1 MFSSNTYATR
11 RDRLIALVKSG
22 LILIPGNTDSPMN
35 YRANIYRFRQDS
47 TFLYFFGLDEPGLT
61 GVIDADSGE
70 SMLFGEDPT
79 MEDTI
84 WIGSFEPLQQ
94 KAERCGISNTG
105 SPEKLNEKVAQ
116 AVAEGR
122 IIHILPPY
130 RAEQQMQIAALI
142 GSEPKASQ
150 VLINACVTL
159 RSVKE
164 ACELAELEKAMEV
177 AYLIHTT
184 AMHMAKPGVYESEI
198 AGTMEGLTLKYGAGI
213 SFPII
218 LSKNG
223 QILHNHHHHNLL
235 AENDLV
241 VVDAGF
247 ESYRH
252 YATDN
257 TRTIP
262 VGGRFTQKQKEIY
275 DIVLAANNA
284 VLENAKPGVL
294 FRDMHFLAAT
304 VITDGLKQLGLM
316 KGNTAEAVAS
326 GAHALF
332 FPHGLGHMLGLD
344 VHDMENY
351 GETFVGYNHEVK
363 RSEQFGTAYLRMARR
378 LEPGFVVTN
387 EPGIYFIPALID
399 QWQAAGTNSD
409 FINFDKLTD
418 YRSFGGVRLEDTL
431 EITSHG
437 ARVMGKRIPI
447 TVEEVEREMA

>member
-1 MFSSNTYATR
+1 M
-11 RDRLIALVKSG
+11 
-22 LILIPGNTDSPMN
+22 
-35 YRANIYRFRQDS
+35 
-47 TFLYFFGLDEPGLT
+47 LYE
-61 GVIDADSGE
+61 VI
-70 SMLFGEDPT
+70 T
-79 MEDTI
+79 
-84 WIGSFEPLQQ
+84 
-94 KAERCGISNTG
+94 
-105 SPEKLNEKVAQ
+105 
-116 AVAEGR
+116 
-122 IIHILPPY
+122 
-130 RAEQQMQIAALI
+130 
-142 GSEPKASQ
+142 
-150 VLINACVTL
+150 
-159 RSVKE
+159 
-164 ACELAELEKAMEV
+164 
-177 AYLIHTT
+177 
-184 AMHMAKPGVYESEI
+184 HMAKPGVYESEI

-351 GETFVGYNHEVK
+351 GETFVGYSYN
-363 RSEQFGTAYLRMARR
+363 
-378 LEPGFVVTN
+378 FV
-387 EPGIYFIPALID
+387 
-399 QWQAAGTNSD
+399 
-409 FINFDKLTD
+409 
-418 YRSFGGVRLEDTL
+418 
-431 EITSHG
+431 
-437 ARVMGKRIPI
+437 
-447 TVEEVEREMA
+447 